1 MIYAASNELHAMV
14 TGIELWHKKY
24 PISWTTGG
32 MIEIKLI
39 ASGAGPLLRND
50 FSNLNQP
57 IRNQHFVP
65 ASQNWSC
72 GSLLA
77 LLLATESLCALYYS

>member
-24 PISWTTGG
+24 PISWTTSG

-39 ASGAGPLLRND
+39 ASRAGPLLRND
-50 FSNLNQP
+50 FSNLN
-57 IRNQHFVP
+57 
-65 ASQNWSC
+65 
-72 GSLLA
+72 
-77 LLLATESLCALYYS
+77 